1 MNVMT
6 ELKNKKVL
14 VIGLGL
20 SGRSAARFLLKR
32 GAIVSGVDR
41 NQELLNSNEDIL
53 ELVKDGFLAKHE
65 SEVIDLHQFDLVV
78 VSPGIPHHNPYY
90 AAAKKAGIETIG
102 EIELACRFLNQPFL
116 AVTGT
121 NGKTTT
127 TLLIAHVLNE
137 SGKMASALGNIG
149 VPLTAEMDSST
160 FGLDGQILVVEL
172 SSFQLE
178 TLNKKIVDAG
188 VILNITPDHLDRY
201 PDMQAYAAAKLRL
214 KDCLKP
220 KRNLYIFE
228 ATYQE
233 FKDLLNHHKSL
244 TYGYSPSCTYY
255 TDKQQVYFENTV
267 EYFLP
272 SEYRDLQSHDVENM
286 IAAYALCKEM
296 GVTAEQFLKAFAS
309 FKKPSH
315 RLEFVR
321 SFNDVTYYDDSKGTN
336 IDAVIRA
343 VNALKGEIILIAG
356 GVDKGAAYTPWLN
369 AFAGR
374 VKCVFAIGQAAFK
387 IKQDLSPNLPVEE
400 CSSLELAVKD
410 ATSIAKPGQVVLLSP
425 GCSSFDMFRDY
436 VHRGEEFKRIVNELE
451 EKIT

>member
-1 MNVMT
+1 M

-20 SGRSAARFLLKR
+20 SGRSAAHFLLNR
-32 GAIVSGVDR
+32 GAEVWGVDR
-41 NQELLNSNEDIL
+41 NQEMLLKHSDIL
-53 ELVKDGFLAKHE
+53 ALKQKGLVAKHE
-65 SEVIDLHQFDLVV
+65 TEIFPINQFDFVV
-78 VSPGIPHHNPYY
+78 VSPGVPPTNPYY
-90 AAAKKAGIETIG
+90 ETALQEGIEVIG
-102 EIELACRFLNQPFL
+102 EIELACRFINQPFL

-137 SGKMASALGNIG
+137 SGLLARALGNVG
-149 VPLTAEMDSST
+149 VPLISELDASD
-160 FGLDGQILVVEL
+160 FGLEGQILVVEL

-178 TLNKKIVDAG
+178 TLNRKIVDAG

-201 PDMQAYAAAKLRL
+201 PDMEAYAAAKIRL

-220 KRNLYIFE
+220 SGKLYTFKETFE
-228 ATYQE
+228 EYKKL
-233 FKDLLNHHKSL
+233 FGNDHPL
-244 TYGYSPSCTYY
+244 TYGYSSDCTY
-255 TDKQQVYFENTV
+255 
-267 EYFLP
+267 FLDQEKLLLNNRTEFLLP
-272 SEYRDLQSHDVENM
+272 QEFCGLKSHDLENM
-286 IAAYALCKEM
+286 VAAYALCKEM
-296 GVTAEQFLKAFAS
+296 GVTAEQFLKAFS
-309 FKKPSH
+309 TFKKPSH

-321 SFNDVTYYDDSKGTN
+321 SIKDVAYYDDSKGTN

-343 VNALKGEIILIAG
+343 VNSLKGDIILIAG
-356 GVDKGAAYTPWLN
+356 GVDKGAAYTPWIQ

-374 VKCVFAIGQAAFK
+374 VKCVFAIGQAAMK
-387 IKQDLSPNLPVEE
+387 IKEDLSASLPVEE
-400 CSSLELAVKD
+400 CSTLEMAVQD

-436 VHRGEEFKRIVNELE
+436 AHRGEEFQRIVNALE

>member
-1 MNVMT
+1 ML
-6 ELKNKKVL
+6 ELKNKTVL

-20 SGRSAARFLLKR
+20 SGRSAACFLLKR
-32 GAIVSGVDR
+32 GAAVWGIDGNR
-41 NQELLNSNEDIL
+41 ELLTNHPEVL
-53 ELVKDGFLAKHE
+53 ELIKTGLIAKHE
-65 SEVIDLHQFDLVV
+65 SDAIDLGQFDFVV
-78 VSPGIPHHNPYY
+78 VSPGVPPHHPFY
-90 AAAKKAGIETIG
+90 AGAQKAGIEIIG
-102 EIELACRFLNQPFL
+102 EIELACRFLDQPFL

-137 SGKMASALGNIG
+137 SGKLASALGNVG
-149 VPLTAEMDSST
+149 VPLTAELDSSE
-160 FGLDGQILVVEL
+160 FGLDGHILVVEL

-178 TLNKKIVDAG
+178 TLKSKVIDAG

-220 KRNLYIFE
+220 KGNLYIFE
-228 ATYQE
+228 PTYHE
-233 FKDLLNHHKSL
+233 FADLLLDLKPL
-244 TYGYSPSCTYY
+244 TYGYSPGCTYY
-255 TDKQQVYFENTV
+255 TDLQRVYFKNAV

-272 SEYRDLQSHDVENM
+272 PDYRGLESHDVENM

-296 GVTAEQFLKAFAS
+296 GVTAEQFLKALES

-321 SFNDVTYYDDSKGTN
+321 FLNDVAYYDDSKGTN

-343 VNALKGEIILIAG
+343 VNSLKGEIILIAG
-356 GVDKGAAYTPWLN
+356 GVDKGAAYTPWIK
-369 AFAGR
+369 AFAGK

-387 IKQDLSPNLPVEE
+387 IKHDLSHSLPVEE
-400 CSSLELAVKD
+400 RPSLEVAVKD
-410 ATSIAKPGQVVLLSP
+410 ATSLAKPGQVVLLSP

-436 VHRGEEFKRIVNELE
+436 AHRGEEFKRIVNALE
-451 EKIT
+451 IT